1 VKSATSAKI
10 ANGLVALIRTLQS
23 LGLWVVGLFC
33 MLAALGALAD
43 HKPPEATLMGA
54 MGLLLVPPAKRLVN
68 RKLKAI
74 IPVWGLVLFLFSC
87 FVVLVGHEDTSPDHG
102 PVMPQP
108 PNHLVPNRAMTPQK
122 SVVPRQLPETK
133 TFKIPAVMDWE
144 RHYVEQHVPQAAKQ
158 IMANRFWGRFAVVA
172 AALVHRISPGGQVTK
187 ADLARAVQD
196 ASLDG
201 EEAQVAA
208 ALYSEL
214 DLIHTH
220 LQGFNPHYLDIR
232 NWFRSPAMGSSDMLL
247 VAHVAM
253 TAENAWT
260 DAHNLSTWAIDEG
273 NLRRF
278 ARSGADH
285 LTLTDLEAANQ
296 RHDLSPQD
304 RARLGELYTR
314 FATLAVGGAIGK
326 EQIQSY
332 FRRVRH
338 ADGFRLL
345 DNIQYDMM
353 GVSVNQDN
361 PASHRLYADPAQPLH
376 SIMAEA
382 VYQGIAD
389 DCAFRA
395 AEAGLANTR
404 PEEILAMT
412 RIVAPGRF
420 EVRLPGAPGR
430 SLVVPA
436 PTDAELGLFSPIN
449 TGGAWSAVLAKAYGL
464 LNAGLSNAKK
474 DQTVAEWAGADG
486 DQDHAIQALTGHKAD
501 IFMVND
507 LSDTAITS
515 KLLTGWK
522 SKRVMTLDITK
533 GDYSSEERTSDGFLK
548 RHGFTVLNVAMVDGH
563 LEVTVRDPHPY
574 GVNTAHGI
582 INITLE
588 TIRRNFDFICIETN
602 LQASP
607 RYSWRS

>member
-1 VKSATSAKI
+1 VKSATSTKI
-10 ANGLVALIRTLQS
+10 ANGLVALISTLQS
-23 LGLWVVGLFC
+23 LGLWVVGLIC
-33 MLAALGALAD
+33 MFAALGALTD
-43 HKPPEATLMGA
+43 HKLPEAILLGA
-54 MGLLLVPPAKRLVN
+54 MGLLLVPPVKRLVN

-108 PNHLVPNRAMTPQK
+108 PNHLVPNRAVAPQK
-122 SVVPRQLPETK
+122 PVVPRQLPETK
-133 TFKIPAVMDWE
+133 TFKVPSVMDWE
-144 RHYVEQHVPQAAKQ
+144 KQYVEQHVPQAAQQ

-172 AALVHRISPGGQVTK
+172 SALVHRINPGGQVTK

-201 EEAQVAA
+201 EEAQIAA
-208 ALYSEL
+208 ALYSEF
-214 DLIHTH
+214 DLIHAY
-220 LQGFNPHYLDIR
+220 LQDLNPHFLGIR
-232 NWFRSPAMGSSDMLL
+232 DWFPSPAMDSSDMLL

-253 TAENAWT
+253 AAENAWV
-260 DAHNLSTWAIDEG
+260 DAHNLSAWAIDEG

-285 LTLTDLEAANQ
+285 LTLTDLELAEQ
-296 RHDLSPQD
+296 RHDLSARD
-304 RARLGELYTR
+304 RARLGELHTR

-326 EQIQSY
+326 EQIQGF

-353 GVSVNQDN
+353 LVSINQDN
-361 PASHRLYADPAQPLH
+361 PAAHRLFADPAHPLH

-382 VYQGIAD
+382 VQQGYAD

-404 PEEILAMT
+404 PGEILPMA

-420 EVRLPGAPGR
+420 EVRLPGVPGR

-474 DQTVAEWAGADG
+474 DQTVAEWVGADG
-486 DQDHAIQALTGHKAD
+486 YQDHAIQALTGHKAD
-501 IFMVND
+501 IFD
-507 LSDTAITS
+507 LYKLSDTEMTRR
-515 KLLTGWK
+515 LLNGWK
-522 SKRVMTLDITK
+522 DKRVMTLDIGK
-533 GDYSSEERTSDGFLK
+533 GDYSSGARTRDGFLK
-548 RHGFTVLNVAMVDGH
+548 RHGFTVLNVDMVDGH

-574 GVNTAHGI
+574 GVNTPGGV

-588 TIRRNFDFICIETN
+588 TIRRNFDFMCIETN
-602 LQASP
+602 LAASP